1 MAVNSRWRAVA
12 DNVIAKVVSDNP
24 GLSEDELRK
33 KLSDAYPFGMRK
45 YHPYKIWLS
54 AVHEHFSPR
63 TDKRKIKAATVNE
76 GQLLLSME
84 DEATNVD

>member
-1 MAVNSRWRAVA
+1 MATNSRWRAVA
-12 DNVIAKVVSDNP
+12 DEVIARVVSDNP
-24 GLSEDELRK
+24 GLPEDELRR

-54 AVHEHFSPR
+54 AVNEHFEPPV
-63 TDKRKIKAATVNE
+63 KERKVKPVTVNE

-84 DEATNVD
+84 AQD